1 MSIEDRIVVTGG
13 GSSKSKSSKS
23 LAARFG
29 LRDKTCVVTGGTR
42 GLGKAMCDAFGEMGA
57 KHVIT
62 CSRKGSPQKS
72 DDDQKFGWT
81 HENTEFTRVER
92 DVSKERDR
100 DAFVDDIKR
109 KCDGRVDVFVSNVGY
124 NIRKT
129 TAAYTREDYKALM
142 GTNLE
147 ASFDIVRVAYKKGV
161 IGKGTSVIFN
171 SSVAG
176 LTSIQTGALYA
187 MSKAALNQ
195 LTKSLACE
203 WGKEGIRVNAI
214 APWYINTDL
223 AQQVLKNEEYKRS
236 VVRRTPMGRVGEP
249 REVAAATVFLASQA
263 SSYVTG
269 QILAIDGGFSVFG
282 YAPPDGTS
290 YNENFVSG
298 AFEETKKK
306 KRRKD
311 PNAPKQ
317 AKTAYLYFAEKERI
331 KLTQQ
336 SPDMKPP
343 EIMTTLGARWHALSE
358 KNRKTYE
365 KMAEKDK
372 LRFDVEMKAYQPPE
386 GYDKDGYGFVDDDFY
401 QDGRKKRAKKEV
413 GEPKNPKSAY
423 IYFCE
428 ASRATIAPKG
438 TNPVEAMKLLGQKWQ
453 KLTDED
459 RKPFEADQEKDKLR
473 YETEM
478 KEWRDGKTFG
488 K

>member
-1 MSIEDRIVVTGG
+1 MSIEDRVVGF
-13 GSSKSKSSKS
+13 GSSSKSSKS

-62 CSRKGSPQKS
+62 CSRRKGSPQKND

-214 APWYINTDL
+214 APWYINTHL
-223 AQQVLKNEEYKRS
+223 AQQVLKN
-236 VVRRTPMGRVGEP
+236 
-249 REVAAATVFLASQA
+249 
-263 SSYVTG
+263 
-269 QILAIDGGFSVFG
+269 
-282 YAPPDGTS
+282 
-290 YNENFVSG
+290 
-298 AFEETKKK
+298 
-306 KRRKD
+306 
-311 PNAPKQ
+311 
-317 AKTAYLYFAEKERI
+317 
-331 KLTQQ
+331 
-336 SPDMKPP
+336 
-343 EIMTTLGARWHALSE
+343 
-358 KNRKTYE
+358 
-365 KMAEKDK
+365 
-372 LRFDVEMKAYQPPE
+372 
-386 GYDKDGYGFVDDDFY
+386 DD
-401 QDGRKKRAKKEV
+401 
-413 GEPKNPKSAY
+413 
-423 IYFCE
+423 
-428 ASRATIAPKG
+428 
-438 TNPVEAMKLLGQKWQ
+438 
-453 KLTDED
+453 
-459 RKPFEADQEKDKLR
+459 
-473 YETEM
+473 
-478 KEWRDGKTFG
+478 
-488 K
+488 